1 MGYIRHTRLGT
12 RAHTEGPTV
21 HAARA
26 PPLVFSPPPQ
36 VRSLRQ
42 LDELMRQLVKVVP
55 RAESSALPVPQ
66 PATLAAWGC
75 AWSALGCATHS
86 GRALKPP
93 RAQDPGVEGCG
104 AAARDPAEAG
114 RFHGVPRARRR
125 MYWVTRRSRNTS
137 RRAQPPYTAASRLQT
152 RCTCETN
159 AKAWSSVTV
168 VQKSGTYILTFITPY
183 SKRITPLVRSKVH
196 LAGLR
201 QRKAQPR

>member
-26 PPLVFSPPPQ
+26 PPLVFSLSPQ

-75 AWSALGCATHS
+75 AFSALGCASPQAAQGSGPRS
-86 GRALKPP
+86 GRL
-93 RAQDPGVEGCG
+93 
-104 AAARDPAEAG
+104 
-114 RFHGVPRARRR
+114 
-125 MYWVTRRSRNTS
+125 
-137 RRAQPPYTAASRLQT
+137 
-152 RCTCETN
+152 RCCRE
-159 AKAWSSVTV
+159 
-168 VQKSGTYILTFITPY
+168 I
-183 SKRITPLVRSKVH
+183 
-196 LAGLR
+196 
-201 QRKAQPR
+201 

>member
-93 RAQDPGVEGCG
+93 RAQEWK
-104 AAARDPAEAG
+104 AAVLPRDPAEACQ
-114 RFHGVPRARRR
+114 FHGVPRARRR
-125 MYWVTRRSRNTS
+125 MYWVIRRSRNAS

-159 AKAWSSVTV
+159 AKAWSSVST
-168 VQKSGTYILTFITPY
+168 KIRCLYTT
-183 SKRITPLVRSKVH
+183 TPL
-196 LAGLR
+196 
-201 QRKAQPR
+201 

>member
-26 PPLVFSPPPQ
+26 PPLVFSLSPQ

-75 AWSALGCATHS
+75 AFFGSRLRQPSSRPG
-86 GRALKPP
+86 P
-93 RAQDPGVEGCG
+93 RAQEWK
-104 AAARDPAEAG
+104 AAVLPRDPAEACQ
-114 RFHGVPRARRR
+114 FHGVPRARRR

-152 RCTCETN
+152 RCTCETTQ
-159 AKAWSSVTV
+159 KAVSSVSTN
-168 VQKSGTYILTFITPY
+168 P
-183 SKRITPLVRSKVH
+183 RPLH
-196 LAGLR
+196 
-201 QRKAQPR
+201 